1 MLGMEEPLPSNH
13 QCKSQFRLDQN
24 INPMDALHLLQFVT
38 QLKRANLLSEGVMN
52 TH

>member
-13 QCKSQFRLDQN
+13 QYKSQSCLDQN
-24 INPMDALHLLQFVT
+24 IKPIHTLHLIQFVS
-38 QLKRANLLSEGVMN
+38 QLKRENLLSKGVMN